1 MQLRLAPPPALA
13 SVVAAAAVAAALLA
27 GCGGIKSPDLFIV
40 QREGSTP
47 HARLT
52 LLVTEEGIVQCNGG
66 PHLRLSDQQIV
77 TARAIQE
84 DLKTQASEHLALP
97 PRSGSV
103 LSYRLRDQDGSVSFA
118 DNSAGQPKV
127 FRQLQ
132 LFVLQAAQQL
142 CKLPQ

>member
-13 SVVAAAAVAAALLA
+13 SVVAAAAVALLA

-84 DLKTQASEHLALP
+84 DLKTQASKHLALP